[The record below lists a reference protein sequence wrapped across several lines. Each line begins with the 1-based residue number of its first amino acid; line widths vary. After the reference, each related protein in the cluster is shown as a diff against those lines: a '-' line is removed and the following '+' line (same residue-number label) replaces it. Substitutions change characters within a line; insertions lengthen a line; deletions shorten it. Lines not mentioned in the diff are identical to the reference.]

1 MAGLC
6 FDLGFFWD
14 TQIQIDIRVDIS
26 ISVRPMTIEFG
37 TQVHVDE
44 SIDLRVI
51 SQILMMSSL

>member
-1 MAGLC
+1 MAGLY
-6 FDLGFFWD
+6 FDFGFFWD
-14 TQIQIDIRVDIS
+14 TQMQIDIRVDIS

-37 TQVHVDE
+37 TQVHLDE